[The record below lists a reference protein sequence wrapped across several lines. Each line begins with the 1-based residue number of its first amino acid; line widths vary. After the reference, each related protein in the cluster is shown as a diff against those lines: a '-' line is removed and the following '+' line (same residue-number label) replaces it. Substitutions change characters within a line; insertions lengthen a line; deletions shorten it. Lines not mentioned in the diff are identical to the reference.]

1 MGRVNKEWRGRRRNS
16 PHLLFTVSSHTTSG
30 YHIHHSFD
38 KQDRLIPLFYIK
50 PQLKNRTTTQIVS
63 CFIPLFYIKP
73 QLVHSHGDDAVHV
86 DGSGVLRPHA
96 LCPGYVS
103 PGTGAEADK
112 QREHQNKSQR
122 VLPEMSHFLPSL
134 QDVSPSQTGGNVSGM
149 TLKSGSCAPRGHVC
163 QPAFML
169 FYSIIE
175 S

>member
-73 QLVHSHGDDAVHV
+73 QLGREARKIFTV
-86 DGSGVLRPHA
+86 VLY
-96 LCPGYVS
+96 LCSTSNHNFVTS
-103 PGTGAEADK
+103 NASK
-112 QREHQNKSQR
+112 REV
-122 VLPEMSHFLPSL
+122 VLYLCSTSNHNLNLARRLWM
-134 QDVSPSQTGGNVSGM
+134 
-149 TLKSGSCAPRGHVC
+149 
-163 QPAFML
+163 
-169 FYSIIE
+169 
-175 S
+175 